1 MVPRQSQPNREVD
14 DAEIAA
20 YDEAGVVC
28 LRGLIDPEWLEYL
41 MPTVEDAMAAPGPYG
56 EEYAL
61 AGTGRFFGDLSV
73 WERHAR
79 FRDFVFQSP
88 AVEIAAQ
95 VMRSDKVNFFYDQL
109 LVKEPATKERTPWH
123 QDQPYWAVDGWQ
135 VCSVWLP
142 LDPVSKNSCVHYVR
156 GSHRWGKAYNPHHFI
171 DDSPYENTGL
181 PELPDI
187 DADPGRY
194 EILSWDLEP
203 GDCLVF
209 QAMIVHAA
217 PGNPSAATRRR
228 AYSTRWTGDDATYA
242 VRGGEV
248 GFPPEPAPL
257 AHGDPM
263 DCPIFP
269 RVWPRD

>member
-1 MVPRQSQPNREVD
+1 MVPGQSQPKRSVNDE
-14 DAEIAA
+14 EIAT

-28 LRGLIDPEWLEYL
+28 LRRLIDREWLEYL
-41 MPTVEDAMAAPGPYG
+41 APAVEAALAAPGPYG
-56 EEYAL
+56 EEYVRD
-61 AGTGRFFGDLSV
+61 GTGRFFGDLSL
-73 WERHAR
+73 WERHSR
-79 FRDFVFQSP
+79 FNDFVFQSP

-95 VMRSDKVNFFYDQL
+95 VMRSEKVNFFYDQL
-109 LVKEPATKERTPWH
+109 LVKEPGTEEKTPWH

-142 LDPVSKNSCVHYVR
+142 FDRVSKSSCVKYVR

-187 DADPGRY
+187 DAGPDRY

-209 QAMIVHAA
+209 QAMIVHGA
-217 PGNPSAATRRR
+217 PGNPSSTTRRR
-228 AYSTRWTGDDATYA
+228 AYSTRWTGDDATYT
-242 VRGGEV
+242 VRRGEV
-248 GFPPEPAPL
+248 GFPPEPVPL
-257 AHGDPM
+257 EHGESM
-263 DCPIFP
+263 DCAMFP